1 MQVPSLA
8 TMAALGHEV
17 IAVDL
22 PGYGRTKELFTTCCI
37 HAGSKPGNY
46 GSSGTRG
53 ESRGPARIRQN

>member
-22 PGYGRTKELFTTCCI
+22 PGYGRTKELITTYS
-37 HAGSKPGNY
+37 H
-46 GSSGTRG
+46 SSVKNG
-53 ESRGPARIRQN
+53 